1 MHGAARLRHT
11 LLSVV
16 MLASLALALDGDSAR
31 MQSLT
36 TKVFCNCG
44 CGEVLAQCSHL
55 ECKTRVPL
63 KQEIA
68 SAVLQ
73 GKSDERI
80 LDDLGTKYGATILV
94 IPAFRG
100 FDALL
105 WIVPIAAALIA
116 VVGLV
121 WRHWSVAS
129 TAQKQ

>member
-55 ECKTRVPL
+55 ECKTRYRTTAARLNVSL
-63 KQEIA
+63 G
-68 SAVLQ
+68 SLQ
-73 GKSDERI
+73 YQAINLSMAK
-80 LDDLGTKYGATILV
+80 A
-94 IPAFRG
+94 
-100 FDALL
+100 
-105 WIVPIAAALIA
+105 
-116 VVGLV
+116 
-121 WRHWSVAS
+121 
-129 TAQKQ
+129 

>member
-1 MHGAARLRHT
+1 MNLNPGQAGSERVILRGLVMRGAARLRHT

-73 GKSDERI
+73 GKSDERQI
-80 LDDLGTKYGATILV
+80 QY
-94 IPAFRG
+94 PFEE
-100 FDALL
+100 
-105 WIVPIAAALIA
+105 P
-116 VVGLV
+116 
-121 WRHWSVAS
+121 
-129 TAQKQ
+129 